1 MFKVIQVCSGLFGVA
16 RCRSSFLR
24 GVQCS
29 SWLCRFVKGSF
40 GSHINKKRIG
50 HFKKTQRK
58 KICTLLDLCV
68 SSLRRGHANLLC
80 IVPILTDVP
89 RRESKLSQVV
99 LGAKV
104 YLDIGSGCMYDCVA
118 QGHWRGT
125 PLAAFGAY
133 RPRPPTKCVC
143 AKKGLRG
150 RSSPEVYLEP
160 KWLR

>member
-1 MFKVIQVCSGLFGVA
+1 MEVQREDGVTK
-16 RCRSSFLR
+16 RKQTLLR
-24 GVQCS
+24 DAGANGS
-29 SWLCRFVKGSF
+29 AKRRLCY
-40 GSHINKKRIG
+40 
-50 HFKKTQRK
+50 KKTQTLLRAK
-58 KICTLLDLCV
+58 KFGTLLDLCV

-89 RRESKLSQVV
+89 RRESKLSQLV

-143 AKKGLRG
+143 AKRLA
-150 RSSPEVYLEP
+150 RSQQP
-160 KWLR
+160 